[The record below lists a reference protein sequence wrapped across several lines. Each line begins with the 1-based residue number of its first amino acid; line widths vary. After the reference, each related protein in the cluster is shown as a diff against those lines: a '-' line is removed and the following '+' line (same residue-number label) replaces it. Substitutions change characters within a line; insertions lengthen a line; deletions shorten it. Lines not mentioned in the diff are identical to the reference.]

1 MKKTCLQKTLRISDE
16 AHAIALEAGRQEKL
30 SAGEWL
36 SRLVLKQPV
45 RAEPA
50 RTRASPPVVT
60 SAVAP
65 LKKKYL
71 PLSYVSVG
79 VRQTLDRHGCCFA
92 QRMRP
97 ERYCPKC
104 LRVHS
109 QLGHLPPEYA
119 EPLLRQLRGE

>member
-1 MKKTCLQKTLRISDE
+1 MPLKKTLRISDAAHEVAME
-16 AHAIALEAGRQEKL
+16 ASRSEGI